1 LENFKK
7 RRRKMRENKLN
18 DANESLTDNTPK
30 SSRRKFIGHLTK
42 AGIAAAAVGA
52 IGVKPFVGGKSS
64 EAAAQTLF
72 PPGSGPGTA
81 RAIASSEYR
90 IATAVYDF
98 QHTSFAPRPNNGD
111 EALYAP
117 RYFASFS
124 KGMPHQSNGEVVPS
138 AYQALIA
145 AVNSGN
151 PALFNAIPRGGTAK
165 FTSPQAGLA
174 FDLEGKD
181 ASSFTQPPAPAFAS
195 REIAA
200 EIAENYWMALLRD
213 VPFNDYGSNQI
224 AVDAANDLNQF
235 GADFK
240 GPKTS
245 GLVTPD
251 NLFRGLTPGDQIG
264 PWMSQFWFLPC
275 NFGANNI
282 NQKTR
287 TLLGVGNGGQ
297 DYMTDYNTW
306 LAVQNGVA
314 QGPQT
319 FDPVPCYMRNG
330 RDMSQWVHIDVLFQ
344 GYFQA
349 LLVLFGIGAPFDAGN
364 PYSSPN
370 PSSVNQ
376 AGFATF
382 GGPHIATLL
391 CEVST
396 RALKAVWNQKWLVH
410 RRLRPEV
417 FAERCDRASRGIINY
432 PVHPDILTSLNSSS
446 RLGQYLNTANKL
458 LPMAFPE
465 GSPLHPAYG
474 AGHAT
479 VAGAC
484 TTILKAW
491 FDESFVIPNPVVT
504 DSTGQ
509 NLTSYIGAPLT
520 VGNELNKIAANVAN
534 SRNIAG
540 VHWRS
545 DSTQSILLGERVAL
559 SVLRDQKA
567 SYNEVFSGFSLTKF
581 DGTTVT
587 V

>member
-1 LENFKK
+1 MK
-7 RRRKMRENKLN
+7 ENKLN
-18 DANESLTDNTPK
+18 ETNEISTDNTPK
-30 SSRRKFIGHLTK
+30 SNRRKFIGHLTK

-52 IGVKPFVGGKSS
+52 IGVKPFLGGKES
-64 EAAAQTLF
+64 EVAAQTLI
-72 PPGSGPGTA
+72 PPGGGPLAA
-81 RAIASSEYR
+81 RAVRSGEYR
-90 IATAVYDF
+90 IATAIFDF
-98 QHTSFAPRPNNGD
+98 QNTSLAPRLNNGD

-117 RYFASFS
+117 RYFANYT
-124 KGMPHQSNGEVVPS
+124 KGMPHQANGEVVAS
-138 AYQALIA
+138 AYQALLT

-151 PALFNAIPRGGTAK
+151 SVDFNAIPRGGAAK

-181 ASSFTQPPAPAFAS
+181 AFSFSIPPAPAFAS

-200 EIAENYWMALLRD
+200 EMAENYWMALLRD
-213 VPFNDYGSNQI
+213 VPFNDYATNQI
-224 AVDAANDLNQF
+224 AADAAADLNLF

-240 GPKTS
+240 GPKNIS
-245 GLVTPD
+245 NQVTPD

-264 PWMSQFWFLPC
+264 PWLSQFFLLPC
-275 NFGANNI
+275 NFGANPI
-282 NQKTR
+282 SQLTR
-287 TLLGVGNGGQ
+287 TLLPVGGGGA
-297 DYMTDYNTW
+297 DYMTDFNIW
-306 LAVQNGVA
+306 RDVQNGVP
-314 QGPQT
+314 QGLQA
-319 FDPVPCYMRNG
+319 FDPQFRYMRNG
-330 RDMSQWVHIDVLFQ
+330 RDTSQWVHVDVLFQ

-349 LLVLFGIGAPFDAGN
+349 LLCLFGINAPFDAGN

-370 PSSVNQ
+370 PGSVNQ

-382 GGPHIATLL
+382 GGPHVATLL

-417 FAERCDRASRGIINY
+417 FAARCDRASRGIINY

-446 RLGQYLNTANKL
+446 RLGKYFNTANKL

-465 GSPLHPAYG
+465 GSPTHPAYG

-491 FDESFVIPNPVVT
+491 FDENFVIPNPVVT
-504 DSTGQ
+504 DAFGT
-509 NLTSYIGAPLT
+509 NPPTSFVGSAPLT
-520 VGNELNKIAANVAN
+520 VGNELNKLASNVAN

-545 DSTQSILLGERVAL
+545 DSTQSIKLGEAVAISL
-559 SVLRDQKA
+559 LRDQKA
-567 SYNEVFSGFSLTKF
+567 SYNEVFNGFSLTKF
-581 DGTTVT
+581 DGTTIT
-587 V
+587 I